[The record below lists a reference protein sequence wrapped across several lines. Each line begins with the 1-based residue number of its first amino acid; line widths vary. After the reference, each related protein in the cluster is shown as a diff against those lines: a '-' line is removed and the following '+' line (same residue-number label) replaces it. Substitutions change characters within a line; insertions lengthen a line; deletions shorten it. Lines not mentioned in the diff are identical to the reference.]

1 MELKLTSATEEKEL
15 LHMELSGLRAEVIHL
30 EDRAAELKMF
40 YEQQYDIARQE
51 MTETNK
57 IVESK
62 TQEN

>member
-30 EDRAAELKMF
+30 EDRTAELKMF
-40 YEQQYDIARQE
+40 YEQQYNIARQE
-51 MTETNK
+51 LTETNK